1 MISDEIAYVKV
12 SVASKIWGFE
22 ETVWVQVSPEV
33 QKINRGY
40 RYKQLVCIILETV
53 IATS

>member
-1 MISDEIAYVKV
+1 MTSDEIAYVKV

-40 RYKQLVCIILETV
+40 RHKQLVCIILETV
-53 IATS
+53 MVTS